1 MLRSAAVTLLL
12 VLPALALGALGL
24 AVVATAPAHTGPAG
38 FGAPH
43 HFAIRQIA
51 SLVVAALLG
60 FAAAR
65 AGLER
70 CLHAA
75 PVILVVALA
84 ATAAVFVPGVGVRA
98 AGASRWLRL
107 GPISGNPAPLLIG
120 AVALL
125 LAAASP
131 RRAASRGGDRQVLAT
146 WIVAVI
152 AALVAIVVLVAE
164 PDFSAAGVTLTVGLA
179 ALAGGGLGPR
189 RLIPAAALLAIVL
202 FLGASRF
209 GYVGGR
215 IQGFLAPH
223 SDRHGK
229 GFEVLTLA
237 HAKATQSSQGVGL
250 GHGITRRH
258 LSSPASDYV
267 FAVVNEELGR
277 RGALAVLGAWT
288 ALGCGIVF
296 TARAARGNPAARALA
311 FGVGAA
317 LLAPAALH
325 VAVSR
330 GWIPIIGV
338 SMPLLSYDPGL
349 TVASGGEIGLLA
361 GIALGGGLRS
371 GASAA

>member
-1 MLRSAAVTLLL
+1 MVRSAAVTLLL
-12 VLPALALGALGL
+12 VLPALALGALGV
-24 AVVATAPAHTGPAG
+24 AVVATGTAHTGAAG

-60 FAAAR
+60 FAAVR
-65 AGLER
+65 AGLDR
-70 CLHAA
+70 TLRAA
-75 PVILVVALA
+75 PIILVLALV

-107 GPISGNPAPLLIG
+107 GPISGNPAPLLTG

-131 RRAASRGGDRQVLAT
+131 RRAVPRTGDGQVLAT

-152 AALVAIVVLVAE
+152 AGLVAVAVLVAE
-164 PDFSAAGVTLTVGLA
+164 PDFSAAGITLAVGLA
-179 ALAGGGLGPR
+179 AVAGGGLGAR
-189 RLIPAAALLAIVL
+189 RLIPVAALLGIVL
-202 FLGASRF
+202 LVGASRF
-209 GYVGGR
+209 GYVGNR
-215 IQGFLAPH
+215 IHGFLAPH

-229 GFEVLTLA
+229 GFEVLALA
-237 HAKATQSSQGVGL
+237 RAKANQSSHGVGL
-250 GHGITRRH
+250 GHGTTRHH

-267 FAVVNEELGR
+267 FAVISEELGR
-277 RGALAVLGAWT
+277 RGALAVLGAW
-288 ALGCGIVF
+288 AAIGCGVVF
-296 TARAARGNPAARALA
+296 SARAARGNPAARALA
-311 FGVGAA
+311 LGAGVA

-361 GIALGGGLRS
+361 GIALGGRS
-371 GASAA
+371 PVGASAA